1 MWYWVLV
8 GSLETEQLAALI
20 TPLRLGSGM
29 QEPGEPEPEPQ
40 TMWLAPIGSDEATGD
55 VSPSLVSTVSPRAR
69 SPTARLDANGRDMPA
84 EVARLVTALRR
95 EVLRREA
102 AEARLVAVEAAHRK
116 LAEDATSKRSAD
128 EASLEDSQHR
138 HSLLRAQLT
147 AAAAERRRLGAQE
160 ESLRLRND
168 GLHGQV
174 ETLQLRVAAVS
185 AERDRLLRKL
195 SGSQA
200 LIDQA
205 KAGEAAALKLAS
217 QRTQTTKSALIAQRR
232 EVDEMATDLDA
243 VRRCVRITLS
253 CVRVA

>member
-1 MWYWVLV
+1 
-8 GSLETEQLAALI
+8 
-20 TPLRLGSGM
+20 M

-40 TMWLAPIGSDEATGD
+40 AMWLAPIGSHEAGD

-69 SPTARLDANGRDMPA
+69 SPTARLDVTGRDMPA
-84 EVARLVTALRR
+84 EVARLATALRQ

-116 LAEDATSKRSAD
+116 LAEDATSKRSED
-128 EASLEDSQHR
+128 EASLVDSQHR

-147 AAAAERRRLGAQE
+147 AAATERRRLGAQE

-168 GLHGQV
+168 GLQGQV

-205 KAGEAAALKLAS
+205 KAGEAAALKYAS
-217 QRTQTTKSALIAQRR
+217 QRTQATKSAMIAQRR
-232 EVDEMATDLDA
+232 EVDEMATELDA
-243 VRRCVRITLS
+243 ARRCVRTIPT
-253 CVRVA
+253 CDRVASCHAQFCALPNA